1 MWPPSAATIEY
12 AGFGNEAT
20 GEGLHME
27 RCARLLPHDNDTGGC
42 FLALFEKLSEIPG
55 AAERLATVCT
65 PTELTKTDLSF
76 HWRSA
81 PSLPSRTY
89 L

>member
-42 FLALFEKLSEIPG
+42 FLALFENSQKFQGQLSG
-55 AAERLATVCT
+55 
-65 PTELTKTDLSF
+65 
-76 HWRSA
+76 
-81 PSLPSRTY
+81 
-89 L
+89 